1 MEALNTGSAF
11 RDPARPARKKA
22 GGKKGQFCAWRTL
35 SRMSRIVTLSF
46 KLSRA
51 FCFIDWLAELIK
63 CCRYFSARP
72 VDLRRSRTR
81 TNIPVQKIL
90 EAQNAID
97 QQHNVVDIKID
108 EDDNQPAA
116 PVRRKKDAKRG
127 GEKTEE
133 ELEDEAQDILE
144 RLKKLWS
151 LRDSCVASSIV
162 QPLITMAT
170 TTPQQQQR

>member
-1 MEALNTGSAF
+1 M
-11 RDPARPARKKA
+11 
-22 GGKKGQFCAWRTL
+22 
-35 SRMSRIVTLSF
+35 
-46 KLSRA
+46 
-51 FCFIDWLAELIK
+51 
-63 CCRYFSARP
+63 
-72 VDLRRSRTR
+72 DLRRSRTR

-116 PVRRKKDAKRG
+116 PVRRKKETKRG

-144 RLKKLWS
+144 RLKKL
-151 LRDSCVASSIV
+151 
-162 QPLITMAT
+162 
-170 TTPQQQQR
+170 